1 MTRNQTNRAGFTL
14 IELTIAVAI
23 VGILAASAITI
34 FTLQQLRAKRTE
46 AMTNLAAIAKLENGY
61 FGVHGIYP
69 DALAAP
75 SLPPGEKQNW
85 DALAE
90 AEFAELGFKAEGT
103 VWYIYDVNTPESG
116 CACLSCFTATAYG
129 DSDRDTGVAFV
140 SYFHGAAP
148 PVCPTMIGGHGPPID
163 PDDGQPILNQPIAIP
178 PGPGADDY

>member
-1 MTRNQTNRAGFTL
+1 MTRNHTTRAGFTL
-14 IELTIAVAI
+14 IELSITVAI
-23 VGILAASAITI
+23 MGILAASAITI
-34 FTLQQLRAKRTE
+34 FSLQQLRAKRTE
-46 AMTNLAAIAKLENGY
+46 AMTNLAAIAKLETGY
-61 FGVHGIYP
+61 FGVNGTYP

-116 CACLSCFTATAYG
+116 CACPNCFTATAYG
-129 DSDRDTGVAFV
+129 DSDRDASVAFI

-163 PDDGQPILNQPIAIP
+163 PDDGQPILNQPVAIP